1 MLASCFPARSKS
13 PACASSA
20 KLPRGLIKFA
30 ISHCLSFSEANEIGP
45 PLPNRLFSIL
55 SGFDHAALDWLDG
68 PRLVEKR
75 KRFTAV
81 RDITALGG
89 DAFLIVGGLLACSLQ
104 ASLAG
109 PIEAARLFMFLAI
122 ARAIGWALKAI
133 FQRKR
138 PPGPVAGVETLTS
151 SFPSIHT
158 FSAVTL
164 FAAIGLVASHGDAWL
179 ALACGAVLGVIVGS
193 TRLIFRVH
201 WPSDVLTGFA
211 LGLIYSTLA
220 FSFFL

>member
-1 MLASCFPARSKS
+1 M
-13 PACASSA
+13 
-20 KLPRGLIKFA
+20 
-30 ISHCLSFSEANEIGP
+30 SFSETNEIGP
-45 PLPNRLFSIL
+45 PLPNRLFTL
-55 SGFDHAALDWLDG
+55 LGDFDHAVLDWLDG

-109 PIEAARLFMFLAI
+109 PIEAARLFTFLAI
-122 ARAIGWALKAI
+122 GRALGWALKAI

-138 PPGPVAGVETLTS
+138 PSGPVAGVATFTS

-158 FSAVTL
+158 LSAVSL
-164 FAAIGLVASHGDAWL
+164 FTGIGFVASHGDAGL
-179 ALACGAVLGVIVGS
+179 SLACGAVLGVLVGS

-220 FSFFL
+220 LSFLL